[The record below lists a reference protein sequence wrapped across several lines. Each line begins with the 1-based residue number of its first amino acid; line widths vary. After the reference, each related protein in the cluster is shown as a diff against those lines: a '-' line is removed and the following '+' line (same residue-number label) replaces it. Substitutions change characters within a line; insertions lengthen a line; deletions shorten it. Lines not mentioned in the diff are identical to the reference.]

1 MLSRLP
7 GRYGLLWTASLVS
20 CVGDG
25 VLLTAGPLL
34 VLSLNDNPTVVAGAQ
49 VAVTLP
55 YLLLGLVGGV
65 AVDRFDRRRLMA
77 GLDFVRSA
85 LLALV
90 VFSLLVGVARIP
102 LLLVT
107 LFLLAAADTVFRTAV
122 QTTLPLLVPAE
133 RLVRANGRLMAAE
146 TLGLEFIG
154 PALGG
159 LLFAA
164 AVSLPFVVDGV
175 SFAASG
181 LLVLL
186 ALAGPRA
193 TWAADG
199 PGAAAAADAAAADAA
214 AKSAP
219 RAPRPGIRGV
229 LREAGEGLRWMWREA
244 TLRFLA
250 TSSATINFFTGA
262 TNAVIVLYAHDVL
275 HLGKAGFG
283 LLLSCAAAGG
293 VLAGFVSGKIADRL
307 GVRGCLTLAV
317 GLQAVDQTVLLLAH
331 DRVLTALALT
341 CSSFAVVQFSSV
353 SLALR
358 QSTIPKELLGR
369 VTSVYR
375 MLAWGSLPVGA
386 MTAGLFVGWFGLR
399 STFALGAVALA
410 VLAVLVLTRAAA
422 LGLEMPVPAAPAAP
436 PAVPVTVPTTAPPA
450 DPQTEEAAA
459 TGPARTDRRQETS

>member
-1 MLSRLP
+1 MLSARPVHADGPDHAGRAGRAGLS
-7 GRYGLLWTASLVS
+7 GRYGLLWAASLVS

-34 VLSLNDNPTVVAGAQ
+34 VLSLNSNPTVVASAQ

-55 YLLLGLVGGV
+55 YLLLGVVGGV
-65 AVDRFDRRRLMA
+65 AVDRMNRRRLMA
-77 GLDFVRSA
+77 GLDFTRSA
-85 LLALV
+85 LLLLV
-90 VFSLLVGVARIP
+90 VLSLLAGVARIP

-122 QTTLPLLVPAE
+122 QTTLPALVPAG

-146 TLGLEFIG
+146 TLGTEFLG

-175 SFAASG
+175 SFGLSG
-181 LLVLL
+181 VLVLL
-186 ALAGPRA
+186 AFAGLRTAPA
-193 TWAADG
+193 EEAA
-199 PGAAAAADAAAADAA
+199 PAAAGQ
-214 AKSAP
+214 
-219 RAPRPGIRGV
+219 RPGVRGV
-229 LREAGEGLRWMWREA
+229 LRDAGAGLRWMWGES
-244 TLRFLA
+244 TLRFLSA
-250 TSSATINFFTGA
+250 SSATINFFTGA
-262 TNAVIVLYAHDVL
+262 TNAVMVLYAHDVL

-293 VLAGFVSGKIADRL
+293 VLAGLVSGRIAERL
-307 GVRGCLTLAV
+307 GVTRTLALAV
-317 GLQAVDQTVLLLAH
+317 GLQAVDQTVMLLASS
-331 DRVLTALALT
+331 RLLTVLALS

-386 MTAGLFVGWFGLR
+386 MTAGLCVGWFGLR

-410 VLAVLVLTRAAA
+410 VLAFLVLTRSAA
-422 LGLEMPVPAAPAAP
+422 LGLEIPVPTDPRP
-436 PAVPVTVPTTAPPA
+436 PGPP
-450 DPQTEEAAA
+450 QAAA
-459 TGPARTDRRQETS
+459 GAAAEGTDRLQETP